1 MPCVI
6 CNMIALAL
14 LFIVIMALLLV
25 MVRLLQKY
33 FESYNES
40 IIACKQRS
48 ETKKCIE
55 LTKINRPS
63 DSLTDEINTV
73 LNDRLTEMERKFPVP
88 SVRDE
93 APERITTVFKQ
104 VLLSSLNL
112 LKIVERDRER

>member
-1 MPCVI
+1 
-6 CNMIALAL
+6 MIALAL

-33 FESYNES
+33 FENYNES
-40 IIACKQRS
+40 ITACEQRS
-48 ETKKCIE
+48 ETKKRIGIR
-55 LTKINRPS
+55 KANRFS
-63 DSLTDEINTV
+63 DALTDEINTV

-93 APERITTVFKQ
+93 TPERITTVFKQ